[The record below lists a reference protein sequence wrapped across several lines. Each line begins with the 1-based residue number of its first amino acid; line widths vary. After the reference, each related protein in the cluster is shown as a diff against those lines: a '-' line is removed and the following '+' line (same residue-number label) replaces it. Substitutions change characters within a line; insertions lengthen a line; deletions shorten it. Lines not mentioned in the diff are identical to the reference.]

1 MKFFKTKICLLKVRP
16 LVPGVQVKRRPSA
29 ARFLP
34 APTQMALCLRLA
46 YIDF

>member
-1 MKFFKTKICLLKVRP
+1 MKDLLFREA
-16 LVPGVQVKRRPSA
+16 VPRVQVKRRPSA

-34 APTQMALCLRLA
+34 APTQMALCLRLV